1 MNYFEY
7 DERRTNRRAVQLDVI
22 DVPDIMVMEREPTQ
36 KDLELLADT
45 ELQRS
50 LEDPW
55 HGAR

>member
-1 MNYFEY
+1 MTYFEFN
-7 DERRTNRRAVQLDVI
+7 EQRTRRNAVSYDVI